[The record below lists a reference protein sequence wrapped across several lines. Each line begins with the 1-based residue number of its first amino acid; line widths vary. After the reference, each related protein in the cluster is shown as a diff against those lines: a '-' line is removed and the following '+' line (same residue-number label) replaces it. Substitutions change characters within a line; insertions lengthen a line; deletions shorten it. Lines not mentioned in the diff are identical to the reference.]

1 MWCGAID
8 KVGTVVESKSLALS
22 VIRNWSLSGCSL
34 IASRGYQ
41 SEEEPPSERFRN
53 PERTRKIVSWGV
65 IRAFETKFE
74 LGFEFDSWLIVHFLL
89 PEVEQ
94 VPDEGESPRDR
105 RRNPSDHRR

>member
-1 MWCGAID
+1 M
-8 KVGTVVESKSLALS
+8 
-22 VIRNWSLSGCSL
+22 
-34 IASRGYQ
+34 
-41 SEEEPPSERFRN
+41 
-53 PERTRKIVSWGV
+53 